1 VTLQG
6 DKADWKNILDRLG
19 KFAEYG
25 DELEASARLLEAIVK
40 RFVAT
45 FGRPEEERELREF
58 WMEAVHAEGKFGSGP
73 SPTFDV

>member
-25 DELEASARLLEAIVK
+25 DEPEASARLLEAIVK

-45 FGRPEEERELREF
+45 FERPEEERELREF
-58 WMEAVHAEGKFGSGP
+58 CMLRGNSAVGHHRRSMC
-73 SPTFDV
+73 S